1 VAKQVAQ
8 NALGCTQIN
17 CDQVL
22 FTFDEEVLQFD
33 PAFWEQNGWMVEA
46 TKTPQIPRSEV
57 VQYKELPQEKQ
68 YSLVEFCPHL
78 MYSIGGTDPFRP
90 LKCRIS
96 ARGANSYGGPV
107 FFTLTSPVPSG
118 ISISIYI
125 LLDRRYGNSTIY
137 RQVYIPYSAL
147 L

>member
-1 VAKQVAQ
+1 
-8 NALGCTQIN
+8 
-17 CDQVL
+17 
-22 FTFDEEVLQFD
+22 
-33 PAFWEQNGWMVEA
+33 
-46 TKTPQIPRSEV
+46 

-78 MYSIGGTDPFRP
+78 MYSIEGTDPFRP

-125 LLDRRYGNSTIY
+125 YTYNSYYSEINATI
-137 RQVYIPYSAL
+137 
-147 L
+147 